1 LAFSKIAARSGAMLA
16 GAIAVWMGP
25 LGKGLAAV
33 QILVFR
39 FERPARWIETWQTRR
54 YRPLTKGA
62 LGITLT
68 GPVRCPSPAQAAC

>member
-39 FERPARWIETWQTRR
+39 FERPARWIETWQTSAIAR
-54 YRPLTKGA
+54 
-62 LGITLT
+62 
-68 GPVRCPSPAQAAC
+68 